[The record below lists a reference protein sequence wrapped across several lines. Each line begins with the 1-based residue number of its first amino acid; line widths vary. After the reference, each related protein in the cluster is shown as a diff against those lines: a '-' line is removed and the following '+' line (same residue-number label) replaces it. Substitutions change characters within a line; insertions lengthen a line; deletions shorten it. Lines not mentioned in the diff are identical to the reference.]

1 MIDIQAVPRRRDLQT
16 KMLLQ
21 VHDELIFE
29 IPEAEQDTV
38 PSKLKELM
46 ETAFELSV
54 PRRSWIWAWLTTGW
68 KRIDRVVL
76 EAVRFDPCIK

>member
-1 MIDIQAVPRRRDLQT
+1 
-16 KMLLQ
+16 MLLQ

-29 IPEAEQDTV
+29 VPEAEQDTV

-54 PRRSWIWAWLTTGW
+54 PCRSWIWAWLTTGW
-68 KRIDRVVL
+68 KHIEVVKTVFSELHID
-76 EAVRFDPCIK
+76 FNIYIKKRSNKHVFI